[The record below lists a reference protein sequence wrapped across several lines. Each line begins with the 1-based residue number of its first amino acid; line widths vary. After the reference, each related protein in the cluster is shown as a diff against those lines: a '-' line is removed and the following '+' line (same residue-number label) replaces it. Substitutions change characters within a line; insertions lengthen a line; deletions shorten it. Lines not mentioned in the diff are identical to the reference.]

1 VYPPELRLR
10 ASLALLAAALAGLLA
25 GCSRADR
32 PQRLVTS
39 VREIRRLA
47 ETDLGA
53 PVELRGYI
61 TYNEPKLNLVFLED
75 TTGGVRIENSP
86 WAGTNATGQAAQV
99 RGIVREAGDAP
110 VIEATDVRRIEG
122 YRIGPP
128 VQVGLGELGRPDL
141 EYRRVQVRGVV
152 RSVALER
159 SGTLGMLL
167 STPEGQAT
175 ARIRQSMGD
184 NRTLTDAEVLVS
196 GVLTTNRDAEGQT
209 GSPKIWVEDIDD
221 VRIETPPPSI
231 ARMPV
236 WTARALLAVGGS
248 AWPIH
253 RVRVRGLMT
262 AAPGG
267 FLLRDRTGVLP
278 VRAAAAI
285 NLPAATDDWTGF
297 LARNGSQRMLTDCYP
312 TASAGRGTPPL
323 VLHSAREVHSLPA
336 EMASRAYPVSFEA
349 VVTYSDEET
358 RNLFLQDDTAGIY
371 ANMWASLSAANTAM
385 PKAGERVEVTGFSGP
400 GDIAPVIAHPR
411 LRPLGPGSMP
421 RPFAGDMEQF
431 LAGEA
436 ESQWVEAHGVVRSVD
451 LTGDHAL
458 LFVGWGNH
466 RFRVQVTGMGRP
478 PDSWIGSRIRLQG
491 VCGARFNSK
500 RQLLGVQIFVPGP
513 AYIALEP
520 GSGREAPLQT
530 VNRLLEISTQPAGER
545 RARFEGTVAL
555 SHPTGPT
562 WVQDSTGGV
571 LIQSHPEISLH
582 PGDTVEVAGFA
593 EPGSFSPVMRDATIR
608 RVGGD
613 RIGPPPRLTPVEIL
627 QEGYD
632 SELIQVDAY
641 VVDKVGAGAAEAM
654 ILRSGDAVFE
664 ARMDSGVMPPLEQG
678 ALVRLTGISSV
689 VVDDSRDLVVPKS
702 FSLLLR
708 TPADVAVLDSGP
720 WLNFDRMLKVTGL
733 VVAIALLAF
742 AWIVVLRRRVH
753 QQTADLRKARDAA
766 EAANKAKSQF
776 LATMSHEIRTPM
788 NGVLGMTELVL
799 SGELSPEQRQDLE
812 AARDSGQSLLAL
824 LNDIL
829 DLSKIE
835 AEKIELDDAP
845 VNVCA
850 CVGDAMRV
858 LQVRAREKG
867 VDLICRVDAAV
878 PAWVRGDYTRIRQ
891 VLLNLIGNAI
901 KFTAKGSVEVSVDVA
916 ERLPDEQVTLRFAVA
931 DTGIGIPEDK
941 QTLVFEAFRQA
952 DSTTARRY
960 GGSGLGLAIC
970 SRLVG
975 LMGGRIQ
982 LVSKPG
988 EGSTFSFTVRAAEV
1002 APDEVPETAPQF
1014 EPGVETAPARS
1025 LRVLVADDN
1034 LVNQRLLSRVL
1045 EKCGHRITLVGNG
1058 SEAVDA
1064 ARGGGYDAILMDVEM
1079 PEMDGLAATALIRSA
1094 EARGHRVP
1102 IIAMTAHA
1110 MSGDRERCLQAGM
1123 DDYLSKPISTRELEA
1138 MLGRFAGVEAPVARE

>member
-1 VYPPELRLR
+1 VYPSELRLR
-10 ASLALLAAALAGLLA
+10 PLAALLAAALAAFLA
-25 GCSRADR
+25 GCGRADR
-32 PQRLVTS
+32 PHRVITT
-39 VREIRRLA
+39 VRQIRELPDA
-47 ETDLGA
+47 DLGA

-61 TYNEPKLNLVFLED
+61 TYNDPKLNLVFLED
-75 TTGGVRIENSP
+75 ATGGVRIENSP
-86 WAGTNATGQAAQV
+86 WVGTNVTGQTAEV
-99 RGIVREAGDAP
+99 RGIVRETGDEPA
-110 VIEATDVRRIEG
+110 IEATDVRRTYG
-122 YRIGPP
+122 LRIAPP
-128 VQVGLGELGRPDL
+128 VRVGLNELGRPDL
-141 EYRRVQVRGVV
+141 EYRRVEVRGVV
-152 RSVALER
+152 QSVGLDR
-159 SGTLGMLL
+159 SGTLGMILAG
-167 STPEGQAT
+167 PDGQVT

-184 NRTLTDAEVLVS
+184 NRTLTDAEALVS
-196 GVLTTNRDAEGQT
+196 GVLTTNHDAEGQT
-209 GSPKIWVEDIDD
+209 SPPKIWVQDIDEL
-221 VRIETPPPSI
+221 RIEKPPPATAQI
-231 ARMPV
+231 PV
-236 WTARALLAVGGS
+236 WNARALLDVS
-248 AWPIH
+248 SHAWPIH
-253 RVRVRGLMT
+253 RVRMRASMT

-267 FLLRDRTGVLP
+267 FILRDATGALP
-278 VRAAAAI
+278 VEATASTT
-285 NLPAATDDWTGF
+285 LPAATDDWAGF
-297 LARNGSQRMLTDCYP
+297 LIHDHGRRILTDCLP
-312 TASAGRGTPPL
+312 SASAGREAPPV

-336 EMASRAYPVSFEA
+336 EMASHAYPVNFEA

-371 ANMWASLSAANTAM
+371 ANMWASLSAANTPL

-411 LRPLGPGSMP
+411 LKPLGPGQMP

-451 LTGDHAL
+451 LTAHNAL
-458 LFVGWGNH
+458 MFVGWGNH

-513 AYIALEP
+513 SYVALEP
-520 GSGREAPLQT
+520 GSGRQAPLQT
-530 VNRLLEISTQPAGER
+530 VNRLLEISTEPAGER
-545 RARFEGTVAL
+545 RARFQGTVAL
-555 SHPTGPT
+555 SHPSGPT

-571 LIQSHPEISLH
+571 LIQSHPPIALQ
-582 PGDTVEVAGFA
+582 PRDTVEVDGFA
-593 EPGSFSPVMRDATIR
+593 EPGAFSPVMRDATIR
-608 RVGGD
+608 RVAGD
-613 RIGPPPRLTPVEIL
+613 PIGAPPRLTPAEIL

-632 SELIQVDAY
+632 SELIQVDAD

-664 ARMDSGVMPPLEQG
+664 ARMDSGVMPSLERG
-678 ALVRLTGISSV
+678 ALVRLTGISSIA
-689 VVDDSRDLVVPKS
+689 VDDSHDLVLPKS

-708 TPADVAVLDSGP
+708 TPADVAVLNNGP
-720 WLNFDRMLKVTGL
+720 WLNFDRMLKLTGL
-733 VVAIALLAF
+733 VVAIAVLACV
-742 AWIVVLRRRVH
+742 WIVVLRRRVR

-799 SGELSPEQRQDLE
+799 GGDLSPEQREDLV

-835 AEKIELDDAP
+835 AEKIELEAAP
-845 VNVCA
+845 MEVCA
-850 CVGDAMRV
+850 CVADAMRV

-867 VDLICRVDAAV
+867 IDLASRVSPGV

-901 KFTAKGSVEVSVDVA
+901 KFTEKGSVEVTVDVA
-916 ERLPDEQVTLRFAVA
+916 DRLSDTEVILGFAVA
-931 DTGIGIPEDK
+931 DSGIGIPEDK
-941 QTLVFEAFRQA
+941 QKLVFEAFRQA
-952 DSTTARRY
+952 DSSTARKH

-970 SRLVG
+970 SRLVD
-975 LMGGRIQ
+975 LMGGEIQ

-988 EGSTFSFTVRAAEV
+988 EGSTFSFTVRASEV
-1002 APDEVPETAPQF
+1002 APGEVPQTGPQIDA
-1014 EPGVETAPARS
+1014 EARALSMRS

-1034 LVNQRLLSRVL
+1034 IVNQRLISRVL
-1045 EKCGHRITLVGNG
+1045 QKCGHRVTLVGNG

-1064 ARGGGYDAILMDVEM
+1064 AHNGGFDLILMDVEM
-1079 PEMDGLAATALIRSA
+1079 PELDGFAATSLIRSA
-1094 EARGHRVP
+1094 EAGARHVP
-1102 IIAMTAHA
+1102 IVAMTAHA

-1123 DDYLSKPISTRELEA
+1123 DDYLSKPIATRDLEA
-1138 MLGRFAGVEAPVARE
+1138 MLCRFTAAEAPAA